1 MKRLGLMTVGTLAM
15 LTATPA
21 PAVPEYEP
29 LVVVHP
35 RPIVV
40 AADEARRLAID
51 VNRARARYAIKR
63 VTVDAMLTSAA
74 VAYAREMAVR
84 RFIGH
89 VSPDGKSLPDRLT
102 KIKYP
107 WTVAEENI
115 ALSANER
122 EANELLLK
130 SPDHRANIL
139 DPRVRKIGTAA
150 IRVGVGATIYL
161 EEFVR

>member
-1 MKRLGLMTVGTLAM
+1 MKRLGLLILGNLA
-15 LTATPA
+15 LLAAAAA
-21 PAVPEYEP
+21 PAAPEFEP

-35 RPIVV
+35 RPIVI

-51 VNRARARYAIKR
+51 VNRVRASHAISR
-63 VTVDAMLTSAA
+63 VAPDTVLSRAA
-74 VAYAREMAVR
+74 LAYAREMAVR

-89 VSPDGKSLPDRLT
+89 VSPDGTSLPDRLAR
-102 KIKYP
+102 IKYR

-115 ALSANER
+115 ALGANER
-122 EANELLLK
+122 EANALLLQ

-150 IRVGVGATIYL
+150 IRVGIGATIYV

>member
-1 MKRLGLMTVGTLAM
+1 MKRLGVLIAGAVAILSSA
-15 LTATPA
+15 PA

-35 RPIVV
+35 RPIVI

-51 VNRARARYAIKR
+51 VNRVRARYAINR
-63 VTVDAMLTSAA
+63 VTVDTLLTSAA
-74 VAYAREMAVR
+74 VAYAREMATR

-89 VSPDGKSLPDRLT
+89 VSPDGKSLPDRLAR
-102 KIKYP
+102 IKYA

-122 EANELLLK
+122 EANDLLLR

-150 IRVGVGATIYL
+150 IRVGVGATIYV